1 MDFEGMLEEQS
12 GGMDTMC
19 CFGQGS
25 RGGALGSTSCGMQSV
40 LMLGFSGADV
50 PNSESLALLQVA
62 KVTSPSISHSCF
74 FFHVSHQSC
83 QEVSA
88 SPQHDN
94 RRLLSLFISLTP
106 LFGLSGVCRKLLQLC
121 LEGAHSPADA
131 FLTS

>member
-19 CFGQGS
+19 CFIQGS

-40 LMLGFSGADV
+40 LILGFSGADV
-50 PNSESLALLQVA
+50 PNSESLALLYGQVA
-62 KVTSPSISHSCF
+62 KAASPSISHSCF

-94 RRLLSLFISLTP
+94 RRLLSLFISPTP
-106 LFGLSGVCRKLLQLC
+106 LFGLSGVCRRLLQFC
-121 LEGAHSPADA
+121 LEV
-131 FLTS
+131 LTVQQMHF